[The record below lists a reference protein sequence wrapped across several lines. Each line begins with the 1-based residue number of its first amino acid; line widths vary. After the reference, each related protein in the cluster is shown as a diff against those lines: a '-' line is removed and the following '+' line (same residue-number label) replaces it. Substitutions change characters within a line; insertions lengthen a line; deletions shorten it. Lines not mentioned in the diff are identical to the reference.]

1 MHLHPSIRLLL
12 VVGLAPLAV
21 NAGDVRVFK
30 DKRGVINIVSTNSR
44 LPGTGER
51 YYKRV
56 DSKGTVH
63 FTSKPPMSGGY
74 SVVYVDACPA
84 CDVHSTVNWNSTR
97 LNTTAYAEEISAAAA
112 ANGVDAALVRALIHA
127 ESAFNPNARSHK
139 GAQGLMQ
146 LMPATA
152 GMYGVSNAYD
162 GAQNIRAGVQHLAM
176 LLKNYDGDV
185 KLAAAA
191 YNAGEGA
198 VKKYGGVPPYA
209 ETRVYVDRVEIL
221 MKRYQ
226 QAQQTASLG
235 ASS

>member
-1 MHLHPSIRLLL
+1 VFCLRPTRFLPLLL
-12 VVGLAPLAV
+12 LIPLAAT
-21 NAGDVRVFK
+21 AGDVRVFK
-30 DKRGVINIVSTNSR
+30 DKSGVINIVSTNSR

-56 DSKGTVH
+56 DARGTVH

-74 SVVYVDACPA
+74 SVVFVDACPA
-84 CDVHSTVNWNSTR
+84 CDIHSTVNWNATR
-97 LNTTAYAEEISAAAA
+97 LNTTAYADEIASAAADY
-112 ANGVDAALVRALIHA
+112 GVDASLVRALIHA
-127 ESAFNPNARSHK
+127 ESAFNPNARSNK

-162 GAQNIRAGVQHLAM
+162 AGQNIKAGVEHLAG
-176 LLKNYDGDV
+176 LLDRYDGDI

-226 QAQQTASLG
+226 QALATAGVG